1 MPKIVDHDQYR
12 KELLAKSFHLFAEKG
27 YATVT
32 MREIAKALE
41 VSTGTLY
48 HYFPSKELLF
58 EQLMDELTQQDI
70 RQFTEATQ
78 GATTQAEKIAI
89 AFQFMEQNQDN
100 YFKLT
105 LVLADFYQQQSNQG
119 TDSVLQR
126 IFQRSLA
133 QVEQEI
139 SNLFG
144 IQDPDLTTFVISYI
158 DGLIWQKIYGNR
170 VDYTKQGELFL
181 AMLTAYLNQLEP
193 SSKRQP
199 IALKE
204 KR

>member
-12 KELLAKSFHLFAEKG
+12 KELLANSFDLLAEKG
-27 YATVT
+27 YAAVT
-32 MREIAKALE
+32 MREIAKALG

-48 HYFPSKELLF
+48 HYFPNKEALF
-58 EQLMDELTQQDI
+58 EQLLDELTQQDI
-70 RQFTEATQ
+70 RHFTEATQ

-105 LVLADFYQQQSNQG
+105 LVLADFYQQQSNQS
-119 TDSVLQR
+119 TNSVLKR

-133 QVEQEI
+133 QCEQEI

-181 AMLTAYLNQLEP
+181 AMLTAYLNPLAP
-193 SSKRQP
+193 SSQRQP

>member
-12 KELLAKSFHLFAEKG
+12 KELLANSFDLLAEKG
-27 YATVT
+27 YAAVT
-32 MREIAKALE
+32 MREIAKALG

-58 EQLMDELTQQDI
+58 EQLLDELTQQDI
-70 RQFTEATQ
+70 RQFTESTQ

-105 LVLADFYQQQSNQG
+105 LILADFYQQQSNQS
-119 TDSVLQR
+119 TNPVLQR

-133 QVEQEI
+133 RCEQEI

-181 AMLTAYLNQLEP
+181 AMLTAYLNPLSP

-199 IALKE
+199 IALQE
-204 KR
+204 KQ